1 MRKYFIT
8 SIFLLLVNSLS
19 ARQYSLF
26 ECWELALRHYP
37 LIKGKELLAQT
48 TDLNIQNI
56 EKEWFPQM
64 ELSGQASWQSDVPH
78 VDMETSVSGFNI
90 PLAPKDQYKFAIDVN
105 QTIYAGGRI
114 KARKEMEGTTGAV
127 EKQNIEV
134 QLYDVKKRVTE
145 LYFSVLMLDEQK
157 QQIEQKMQTLS
168 ARIDELKTAF
178 ENGMIS
184 MTELK
189 TLEAEY
195 LLARQ
200 QKVSVQ
206 HTLSVVLDNLSSYI
220 GEDISSASQITK
232 PDVAGFLEPVI
243 RPEYRLFKLEQ
254 EQTEAAS
261 FAQRRERWPVIAA
274 FAQAG
279 YGNPGYNMLKDEFD
293 TFMMVG
299 IRIKWTPWDWKTSKR
314 KQLALQYRSDLI
326 GLREDAFDEN
336 LQRLVQQITGE
347 IHQYMDMM
355 EMDDKIVELRRDIV
369 HQSRNRLKNGT
380 ITSADYIAD
389 LNAEIDARIN
399 REIHQLQYLKRLA
412 EKYLTGRDE

>member
-1 MRKYFIT
+1 
-8 SIFLLLVNSLS
+8 
-19 ARQYSLF
+19 
-26 ECWELALRHYP
+26 
-37 LIKGKELLAQT
+37 
-48 TDLNIQNI
+48 
-56 EKEWFPQM
+56 
-64 ELSGQASWQSDVPH
+64 
-78 VDMETSVSGFNI
+78 
-90 PLAPKDQYKFAIDVN
+90 
-105 QTIYAGGRI
+105 
-114 KARKEMEGTTGAV
+114 
-127 EKQNIEV
+127 
-134 QLYDVKKRVTE
+134 
-145 LYFSVLMLDEQK
+145 
-157 QQIEQKMQTLS
+157 MQTLS
-168 ARIDELKTAF
+168 ARIDELKIAF

-184 MTELK
+184 KTELK

-195 LLARQ
+195 LLANQ
-200 QKVSVQ
+200 QKISVQ

-220 GEDISSASQITK
+220 GEDISSASQIPK

-293 TFMMVG
+293 TFLMVG

-336 LQRLVQQITGE
+336 LQRVVKQITGE